1 MRPRRRRATVPK
13 MLVAVSQR
21 GLAADEAAR
30 ANELAAVKAEA
41 LVRVKEEA
49 AEEEEKVKGPLV
61 VTEAGS

>member
-1 MRPRRRRATVPK
+1 
-13 MLVAVSQR
+13 MLVADSQR

-41 LVRVKEEA
+41 LVRLKEEAA
-49 AEEEEKVKGPLV
+49 AEEEEVKGPLV